1 MAKRYTRKPGTQFFN
16 KLTLGHKVRFVYDE
30 RTIIENM
37 TDDDVLSYFFDSSRS
52 IPQELIDAL
61 EKKALKCLKANN
73 IEIKI
78 MSTQ

>member
-1 MAKRYTRKPGTQFFN
+1 MAKRYTRKPGKQFFN

>member
-1 MAKRYTRKPGTQFFN
+1 MAKKYTRRPGKLSFN
-16 KLTLGHKVRFVYDE
+16 KLMRGHKVRFIYDE

-37 TDDDVLSYFFDSSRS
+37 TDDDVLSYFFDSGRS